1 MRKSRIKCVVTAA
14 VVLAGLG
21 GTFLQGQ
28 IDEKALAG
36 LEVRPQIA
44 VSISQ
49 RSRVVTAPLDIYV
62 QVTNLTKSDVFVK
75 NIRVLMPG
83 AFIAARGDLAAE
95 GIVVELGSQQLKPG
109 YQRLVPI
116 PIPQQQLS
124 WLTPVRNRQLLT
136 FIPGEYDVNVVVTYN
151 VPPEPDSQTIQ
162 IAKITLEPPLS
173 SLIWGGVV
181 GAVLLALFMGVYDY
195 SRRESSRKAWESLR
209 KAAMISVAGATSAS
223 IALLLLQRLKGLE
236 LPINLTIT
244 DFYGGVV
251 IGLFSY
257 KIGDWLHKE
266 LAEGG
271 TADSVPKTPAS

>member
-1 MRKSRIKCVVTAA
+1 MRRDGCCS
-14 VVLAGLG
+14 AGRLG

-162 IAKITLEPPLS
+162 IAKITLRATPKQSDLGRS
-173 SLIWGGVV
+173 GGR
-181 GAVLLALFMGVYDY
+181 GAAGVIYGRVRLFTPRIIPQGLGITEEGRDDFC
-195 SRRESSRKAWESLR
+195 SRSHLR
-209 KAAMISVAGATSAS
+209 
-223 IALLLLQRLKGLE
+223 
-236 LPINLTIT
+236 
-244 DFYGGVV
+244 
-251 IGLFSY
+251 
-257 KIGDWLHKE
+257 
-266 LAEGG
+266 
-271 TADSVPKTPAS
+271 